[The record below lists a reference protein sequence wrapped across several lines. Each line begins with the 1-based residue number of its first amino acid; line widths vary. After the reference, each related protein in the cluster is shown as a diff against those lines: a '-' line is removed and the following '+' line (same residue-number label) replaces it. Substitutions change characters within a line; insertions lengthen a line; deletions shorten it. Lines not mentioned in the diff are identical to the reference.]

1 MIISL
6 RRTINNENGF
16 VLVMA
21 VLMLVVVTVIGLAA
35 TRTSETELQIAGNER
50 EIVDDFYESEAVLIN
65 VLEDPTTW
73 LPTILADNPYTG
85 TTGEYATEIRPIN
98 DTGMDVA
105 GLTDSANDLP
115 SRSHTGPPP
124 EGSGYSLKYFEV
136 RWYGATTISANGNT
150 QIQVGVFKVFN
161 KI

>member
-1 MIISL
+1 MNFSL
-6 RRTINNENGF
+6 KRTINNEDGF
-16 VLVMA
+16 VLVIA

-50 EIVDDFYESEAVLIN
+50 EIVNDFYESEAILIN
-65 VLEDPTTW
+65 VLENPTTW
-73 LPTILADNPYTG
+73 LPTILADSPYSG
-85 TTGEYATEIRPIN
+85 TTGDYVTEIRPIN
-98 DTGMDVA
+98 DTGVDVA
-105 GLTDSANDLP
+105 ELSDSANDLP

-124 EGSGYSLKYFEV
+124 ENSGYSLKFFEA

-161 KI
+161 K